1 MEKRAIRSS
10 AHQNLIMVLIFILTS
25 IPVSS
30 SRAFDATDAV
40 GPTYKLQLMSPNTF
54 ISPNWFGERKLID
67 STLPVVFKLTTND
80 DKNWVR
86 LSSMT
91 NWIIVTSYIRKK
103 DANIPPACGSAPG
116 VKSQANVFENLLA
129 RSTAVT
135 GEKTQ
140 EFTIVAL
147 IPPLPALSSPLSG
160 CDLFI
165 DTSRIGAVI
174 GPTSNYQIGSWIS
187 APSPLGIVLI
197 GNVTDEAG
205 RTQTTGQTVGPDNS
219 PYFDLNMDPK
229 SYNSKVWAT
238 PISYTSPDQ
247 AKLNLARYAEL
258 KETFSQ
264 LVKGLEILKNQSKT
278 YPSDVSEI
286 NTKQLRTNSII
297 DAITNQMAVQAF
309 YVEPTSAK
317 ALQLPLVP
325 RGTIVGEVDFVSLA
339 ALKLELDTLTSRLT
353 LQNTSNPTPTPTPKS
368 NANSK
373 TKLIVLS
380 CLKGKAL
387 KKVTGINPKCPAVY
401 KQIAKA
407 LAK

>member
-1 MEKRAIRSS
+1 
-10 AHQNLIMVLIFILTS
+10 MVIIFILTF
-25 IPVSS
+25 IPVPS
-30 SRAFDATDAV
+30 SRAFDSTDAV
-40 GPTYKLQLMSPNTF
+40 GPTYILQLMSPNTF
-54 ISPNWFGERKLID
+54 ISPNWFGERKLND
-67 STLPVVFKLTTND
+67 PTLPVVFKLTTKD

-103 DANIPPACGSAPG
+103 DANIPPACGNAPG
-116 VKSQANVFENLLA
+116 VRSQANVFENLSA
-129 RSTAVT
+129 RSAAAS

-165 DTSRIGAVI
+165 DTSRIGSVI
-174 GPTSNYQIGSWIS
+174 GPTSNYQVGSWING
-187 APSPLGIVLI
+187 PTPLGIVLI
-197 GNVTDEAG
+197 GAVTDEAG
-205 RTQTTGQTVGPDNS
+205 RTQSLGQIVGPDNS

-238 PISYTSPDQ
+238 EISYTLPDQ
-247 AKLNLARYAEL
+247 AKLNLVRYAEL

-264 LVKGLEILKNQSKT
+264 LVIGLEILKNQPKT
-278 YPSDVSEI
+278 LPSDVSEI

-297 DAITNQMAVQAF
+297 VSITNQMAFQAF

-339 ALKLELDTLTSRLT
+339 ALKLELETLASRLT
-353 LQNTSNPTPTPTPKS
+353 LQNASKPTPSPKS
-368 NANSK
+368 NTNSQ
-373 TKLIVLS
+373 TKLIVLT

-387 KKVTGINPKCPAVY
+387 KKVTGVNPKCPAGY

>member
-1 MEKRAIRSS
+1 
-10 AHQNLIMVLIFILTS
+10 MVIIFILTF

-30 SRAFDATDAV
+30 SRAFDSTDAV
-40 GPTYKLQLMSPNTF
+40 GPTYILQLMSPNTF
-54 ISPNWFGERKLID
+54 ISPNWFGERKLND
-67 STLPVVFKLTTND
+67 PTLPVVFKLTTKD

-103 DANIPPACGSAPG
+103 DANIPPACGNAPG
-116 VKSQANVFENLLA
+116 VRSQANVFENLSA
-129 RSTAVT
+129 RSAAAS

-165 DTSRIGAVI
+165 DTSRIGSVI
-174 GPTSNYQIGSWIS
+174 GPTSNYQVGSWING
-187 APSPLGIVLI
+187 PTPLGIVLI
-197 GNVTDEAG
+197 GTVTDEAG
-205 RTQTTGQTVGPDNS
+205 RTQSLGQIVGPDNS

-238 PISYTSPDQ
+238 EMSYTLPDQ
-247 AKLNLARYAEL
+247 AKLNLVRYAEL

-264 LVKGLEILKNQSKT
+264 LVKDLEILKNQSKT
-278 YPSDVSEI
+278 LPSDVSEI

-297 DAITNQMAVQAF
+297 ASITNQMAFQAF

-325 RGTIVGEVDFVSLA
+325 RGTIVGEADFNSLA
-339 ALKLELDTLTSRLT
+339 VFKSELEALKSRLT
-353 LQNTSNPTPTPTPKS
+353 LQNTSKSVPTPKS
-368 NANSK
+368 SGNSQ

-380 CLKGKAL
+380 CIKGKVI
-387 KKVTGINPKCPAVY
+387 KKVTGVKPKCPTGY
-401 KQIAKA
+401 KQIARA

>member
-1 MEKRAIRSS
+1 
-10 AHQNLIMVLIFILTS
+10 MVIIFILTF

-30 SRAFDATDAV
+30 SRAFDSTDAV
-40 GPTYKLQLMSPNTF
+40 GPTYILQLMSPNTF
-54 ISPNWFGERKLID
+54 ISPNWFGERKLND
-67 STLPVVFKLTTND
+67 PTLPVVFKLTTKD

-103 DANIPPACGSAPG
+103 DANIPPACGNAPG
-116 VKSQANVFENLLA
+116 VRSQANVFENLSA
-129 RSTAVT
+129 RSAAAS

-165 DTSRIGAVI
+165 DTSRIGSVI
-174 GPTSNYQIGSWIS
+174 GPTSNYQVGSWING
-187 APSPLGIVLI
+187 PTPLGIVLI
-197 GNVTDEAG
+197 GAVTDEAG
-205 RTQTTGQTVGPDNS
+205 RTQSLGQIVGPDNS

-238 PISYTSPDQ
+238 EISYTLPDQ
-247 AKLNLARYAEL
+247 AKLNLVRYAEL

-264 LVKGLEILKNQSKT
+264 LVIGLEILKNQPKT
-278 YPSDVSEI
+278 LPSDVSEI

-297 DAITNQMAVQAF
+297 ASITNQMAFQAF

-339 ALKLELDTLTSRLT
+339 ALKLELETLASRLT
-353 LQNTSNPTPTPTPKS
+353 LQNASKPTPSPKS
-368 NANSK
+368 NTNSQ
-373 TKLIVLS
+373 TKLIVLT

-387 KKVTGINPKCPAVY
+387 KKVTGVNPKCPAGY

>member
-1 MEKRAIRSS
+1 
-10 AHQNLIMVLIFILTS
+10 MVIIFILTF

-30 SRAFDATDAV
+30 SRAFDSTDAV
-40 GPTYKLQLMSPNTF
+40 GPTYILQLMSPNTF
-54 ISPNWFGERKLID
+54 ISPNWFGERKLND
-67 STLPVVFKLTTND
+67 PTLPVVFKLTTKD

-103 DANIPPACGSAPG
+103 DANIPPACGNAPG
-116 VKSQANVFENLLA
+116 VRSQANVFENLSA
-129 RSTAVT
+129 RSAAAS

-165 DTSRIGAVI
+165 DTSRIGSVI
-174 GPTSNYQIGSWIS
+174 GPTSNYQVGSWING
-187 APSPLGIVLI
+187 PTPLGIVLI
-197 GNVTDEAG
+197 GAVTDEAG
-205 RTQTTGQTVGPDNS
+205 RTQSLGQIVGPDNS

-238 PISYTSPDQ
+238 EISYTLPDQ
-247 AKLNLARYAEL
+247 AKLNLVRYAEL

-264 LVKGLEILKNQSKT
+264 LVKDLEILKNQSKT
-278 YPSDVSEI
+278 LPGDVSEI
-286 NTKQLRTNSII
+286 NTKLLRTNSII
-297 DAITNQMAVQAF
+297 ASITNQMAFQAF

-325 RGTIVGEVDFVSLA
+325 RGTIVGEADFNSLA
-339 ALKLELDTLTSRLT
+339 VFKSELEALKSRLT
-353 LQNTSNPTPTPTPKS
+353 LQNTSKSVPTPKS
-368 NANSK
+368 SGNSQ

-380 CLKGKAL
+380 CIKGKVI
-387 KKVTGINPKCPAVY
+387 KKVTGVKPKCPTGY
-401 KQIAKA
+401 KQVAKA
-407 LAK
+407 FVK

>member
-1 MEKRAIRSS
+1 MGIRAFRTT
-10 AHQNLIMVLIFILTS
+10 AHQNLIMVIIFILTF

-30 SRAFDATDAV
+30 SRAFDSTDAV
-40 GPTYKLQLMSPNTF
+40 GPTYILQLMSPNTF
-54 ISPNWFGERKLID
+54 ISPNWFGERKLND
-67 STLPVVFKLTTND
+67 PTLPVVFKLTTKD

-103 DANIPPACGSAPG
+103 DANIPPACGNAPG
-116 VKSQANVFENLLA
+116 VRSQANVFENLSA
-129 RSTAVT
+129 RSAAAS

-165 DTSRIGAVI
+165 DTSRIGSVI
-174 GPTSNYQIGSWIS
+174 GPTSNYQVGSWING
-187 APSPLGIVLI
+187 PTPLGIVLI
-197 GNVTDEAG
+197 GAVTDEAG
-205 RTQTTGQTVGPDNS
+205 RTQSLGQIVGPDNS

-238 PISYTSPDQ
+238 EISYTLPDQ
-247 AKLNLARYAEL
+247 AKLNLVRYAEL

-264 LVKGLEILKNQSKT
+264 LVIGLEILKNQPKT
-278 YPSDVSEI
+278 LPSDVSEI

-297 DAITNQMAVQAF
+297 ASITNQMAFQAF

-339 ALKLELDTLTSRLT
+339 ALKLELETLASRLT
-353 LQNTSNPTPTPTPKS
+353 LQNASKPTPSPKS
-368 NANSK
+368 NTNSQ
-373 TKLIVLS
+373 TKLIVLT

-387 KKVTGINPKCPAVY
+387 KKVTGVNPKCPAGY

>member
-1 MEKRAIRSS
+1 MGIRAFRTT
-10 AHQNLIMVLIFILTS
+10 AHQNLIMVIIFILTF

-30 SRAFDATDAV
+30 SRAFDSTDAV
-40 GPTYKLQLMSPNTF
+40 GPTYILQLMSPNTF
-54 ISPNWFGERKLID
+54 ISPNWFGERKLND
-67 STLPVVFKLTTND
+67 PTLPVVFKLTTKD

-103 DANIPPACGSAPG
+103 DANIPPACGNAPG
-116 VKSQANVFENLLA
+116 VRSQANVFENLSA
-129 RSTAVT
+129 RSAAAS

-165 DTSRIGAVI
+165 DTSRIGSVI
-174 GPTSNYQIGSWIS
+174 GPTSNYQVGSWING
-187 APSPLGIVLI
+187 PTPLGIVLI
-197 GNVTDEAG
+197 GAVTDEAG
-205 RTQTTGQTVGPDNS
+205 RTQSLGQIVGPDNS

-238 PISYTSPDQ
+238 EISYTLPDQ
-247 AKLNLARYAEL
+247 AKLNLVRYAEL

-264 LVKGLEILKNQSKT
+264 LVKDLEILKNQSKT
-278 YPSDVSEI
+278 LPGDVSEI
-286 NTKQLRTNSII
+286 NTKLLRTNSII
-297 DAITNQMAVQAF
+297 ASITNQMAFQAF

-325 RGTIVGEVDFVSLA
+325 RGTIVGEADFNSLA
-339 ALKLELDTLTSRLT
+339 VFKSELEALKSRLT
-353 LQNTSNPTPTPTPKS
+353 LQNTSKSVPTPKS
-368 NANSK
+368 SGNSQ

-380 CLKGKAL
+380 CIKGKVI
-387 KKVTGINPKCPAVY
+387 KKVTGVKPKCPTGY
-401 KQIAKA
+401 KQVAKA
-407 LAK
+407 FVK